1 MRHPLLIALFTVA
14 LTPFAAAQTDGESP
28 LQLAEK
34 MPVWSTCINATDE
47 ATCTAQAIAT
57 FVAERV
63 SYDRKMKKR
72 GLEGTVIVRFVV
84 ETDGSIG
91 DIEIVRG
98 IDPALDDQVVTAVR
112 AFPAFQPGEQRGK
125 QVRVQYALPVR
136 FSL

>member
-1 MRHPLLIALFTVA
+1 MRHPLLIALFTIA
-14 LTPFAAAQTDGESP
+14 LTPLAAAQTDGEAP

-34 MPVWSTCINATDE
+34 MPVWSTCINATDQ
-47 ATCTAQAIAT
+47 ATCTAQAVAT

-84 ETDGSIG
+84 ERDGSIG

-98 IDPALDDQVVTAVR
+98 IDPALDDQVVDAVR
-112 AFPAFQPGEQRGK
+112 DFPSFKPGEQRGK